1 MSPLDPSNALVVA
14 TAGSDSIH
22 GARTLHYPR
31 LIRSTQRQPVE
42 NVPMLCTNS
51 SCIKHAQNAFQPL
64 AIERMP
70 DYKDQMCGNRVSPRL
85 ETNLPL
91 VSCFPCG
98 VDVEA
103 TLQGPEGP
111 SGCCEGGQS
120 WRRPLRFPYGARSRA
135 NESSRHHQN
144 RQRGVLVYPMDTSN
158 LGRAQHDQAPQAFP
172 SDSWCDDPN
181 HNVPPNP
188 KSPRELLPCQ
198 LDAQRR
204 RQMGLLRRF
213 LQWLRHREA
222 TAVHTC
228 MHAEFAE
235 VWTYLKGMESSIV
248 QQAVDRLST
257 IDTNAAQ
264 PLSVIPST
272 VPPETFHPMNHGANV
287 RQSADVSGTIADSVS
302 EDDDASDRSSNID
315 SNNTAAIG
323 RKSLIFLLG
332 VETPISTCTR
342 IRRTGTAC

>member
-1 MSPLDPSNALVVA
+1 
-14 TAGSDSIH
+14 
-22 GARTLHYPR
+22 
-31 LIRSTQRQPVE
+31 
-42 NVPMLCTNS
+42 
-51 SCIKHAQNAFQPL
+51 
-64 AIERMP
+64 
-70 DYKDQMCGNRVSPRL
+70 
-85 ETNLPL
+85 
-91 VSCFPCG
+91 
-98 VDVEA
+98 
-103 TLQGPEGP
+103 
-111 SGCCEGGQS
+111 
-120 WRRPLRFPYGARSRA
+120 
-135 NESSRHHQN
+135 
-144 RQRGVLVYPMDTSN
+144 
-158 LGRAQHDQAPQAFP
+158 
-172 SDSWCDDPN
+172 
-181 HNVPPNP
+181 
-188 KSPRELLPCQ
+188 
-198 LDAQRR
+198 
-204 RQMGLLRRF
+204 
-213 LQWLRHREA
+213 
-222 TAVHTC
+222 VHTC